1 MRAGRTAMDG
11 PRAGWMIVHMQLVLC
26 EQHQRNE
33 RSVAAHRHQHTEWHF
48 AVAGRCGFDLGP
60 EQVEFAAGDLLIVP
74 AQLPHRMCVRRSGEW
89 IVQVVLATQAE
100 SDADQALL
108 TAFAAKGPKLGVGN
122 HRHAF
127 FAGLSSDLAARDPF
141 RRRGAGLRFTA
152 LLCDL
157 VSGADSGSSPVVERA
172 LTLMRTRL
180 TGRLSLSELATAAG
194 CGRSLLAR
202 RFRAEVGEP
211 PLAHFLGMRLDLG
224 ADLLRQGGKAVHQVA
239 AACGFDDPYHFS
251 RCFRRRFGRPP
262 SAWGQQ

>member
-1 MRAGRTAMDG
+1 MR
-11 PRAGWMIVHMQLVLC
+11 LVLC

-33 RSVAAHRHQHTEWHF
+33 RSVAPHRHSHTEWHF
-48 AVAGRCGFDLGP
+48 AVAGRCGFDIG
-60 EQVEFAAGDLLIVP
+60 ERQTEFAAGDLLMVP
-74 AQLPHRMCVRRSGEW
+74 AQRPHRLCVRRAGEW
-89 IVQVVLATQAE
+89 IVQILIATEPE
-100 SDADQALL
+100 SADDEALL
-108 TAFAAKGPKLGVGN
+108 AAFDASLKVHVGC

-127 FAGLSSDLAARDPF
+127 FAGLAADLASRNPF

-157 VSGADSGSSPVVERA
+157 VSGAEASANPVVERA
-172 LTLMRTRL
+172 LALMRERL
-180 TGRLSLSELATAAG
+180 AGRLSLDELARAAG

-224 ADLLRQGGKAVHQVA
+224 ADLLRQGGKAVHEVA

-262 SAWGQQ
+262 SAWGPSQPVHVSQP